1 MAIEF
6 LHCTYHGLGQEL
18 GIERNV
24 AVLESSLLTR
34 SKSKEHRIYED
45 NESEEDIFG
54 QSSEVGGRSKRT
66 VSSRG
71 LMEAAALLR
80 HGSWQLSSGGL
91 PGDIQVP
98 ALTNAANP
106 EAVRIS
112 GPSFSGVTLTHGDTL
127 CTDTSTTPRE

>member
-54 QSSEVGGRSKRT
+54 QSS
-66 VSSRG
+66 RG

-80 HGSWQLSSGGL
+80 HRSWRLSSGGL